1 MNVRAMA
8 SSLGIRVEEVKAHEG
23 PDYAEWM
30 HVEACSD
37 NGDKVSAGGTFF
49 GGHPRIVRING
60 RNVEAVAEGVLLFI
74 NNVDK
79 PGMVGYIGSL
89 MGEHQVN
96 IANMSL
102 SRVEEGGEA
111 LMILNLDH
119 EPQKALVEKLGNDS
133 DITNIKVVS
142 I

>member
-1 MNVRAMA
+1 M
-8 SSLGIRVEEVKAHEG
+8 
-23 PDYAEWM
+23 
-30 HVEACSD
+30 
-37 NGDKVSAGGTFF
+37 
-49 GGHPRIVRING
+49 
-60 RNVEAVAEGVLLFI
+60 EAVAEGVLFLM

-89 MGEHQVN
+89 MGEHRVN

-102 SRVEEGGEA
+102 TRDEEGGEA

-119 EPQKALVEKLGNDS
+119 EPPAALLEKVGKDS

>member
-1 MNVRAMA
+1 
-8 SSLGIRVEEVKAHEG
+8 
-23 PDYAEWM
+23 
-30 HVEACSD
+30 
-37 NGDKVSAGGTFF
+37 
-49 GGHPRIVRING
+49 
-60 RNVEAVAEGVLLFI
+60 
-74 NNVDK
+74 
-79 PGMVGYIGSL
+79 

-102 SRVEEGGEA
+102 NRDEEGGEA

-119 EPQKALVEKLGNDS
+119 EPPTALLEKVKNDS

>member
-1 MNVRAMA
+1 MRAMA
-8 SSLGIRVEEVKAHEG
+8 SSLGIRVEEIKAHEG

-30 HVEACSD
+30 HVEASSD
-37 NGDKVSAGGTFF
+37 DGTKVSAGVTFF

-60 RNVEAVAEGVLLFI
+60 RSVEVVPDGVLFLM

-102 SRVEEGGEA
+102 NRDEAGGEA

-119 EPQKALVEKLGNDS
+119 EPPVELLEKVGNDS
-133 DITNIKVVS
+133 DITNVKVVS